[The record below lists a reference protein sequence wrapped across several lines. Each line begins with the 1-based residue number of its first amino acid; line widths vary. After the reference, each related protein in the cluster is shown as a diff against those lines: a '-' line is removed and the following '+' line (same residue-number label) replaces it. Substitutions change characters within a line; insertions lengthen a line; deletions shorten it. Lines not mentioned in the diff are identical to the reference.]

1 MRREHAQVGWEGF
14 NGSVLAYG
22 HYGRPMLVFAS
33 EQGRAQDFENNG
45 MVDSVAWLI
54 DAGRVKLYCIDS
66 ADGYSWSDDSVPI
79 EERAR
84 RHSRFESWVIEQVVP
99 WISAD
104 CGGVNE
110 FATIGCSLGA
120 FHAANFALKRA
131 DLFPLAICLSGNYD
145 PSSWRA
151 WGEQGDATYFNNPM
165 SYVANLHGD
174 HLNWLR
180 SRVSLLL
187 VVGQGAWEV
196 DPTRSLPSTR
206 AFAERLADKGI
217 PHELD
222 VWGFDIPHDWPSWRA
237 QLAHHLPRFC

>member
-1 MRREHAQVGWEGF
+1 
-14 NGSVLAYG
+14 
-22 HYGRPMLVFAS
+22 MLVFAS
-33 EQGRAQDFENNG
+33 EQGRAEDFENNG
-45 MVDSVAWLI
+45 MVNAVAGLI
-54 DAGRVKLYCIDS
+54 EAGRVKLYCIDS
-66 ADGYSWSDDSVPI
+66 ADGYSWSDYSVPI

-99 WISAD
+99 WILRD
-104 CGGVNE
+104 CGDAEE
-110 FATIGCSLGA
+110 FGTIGCSLGA

-131 DLFPLAICLSGNYD
+131 DLFPLALCLSGNYD

-151 WGEQGDATYFNNPM
+151 WGEQGETTYFNNPM

-174 HLNWLR
+174 HLDWLR
-180 SRVSLLL
+180 GRVSLLL

-206 AFAERLADKGI
+206 AFAERLAEKGI
-217 PHELD
+217 RHELD

>member
-1 MRREHAQVGWEGF
+1 VRREHAQVGWEGF
-14 NGSVLAYG
+14 NGSVIAYG
-22 HYGRPMLVFAS
+22 HYGRPVLVFAS
-33 EQGRAQDFENNG
+33 EQGRAEDFENNG
-45 MVDSVAWLI
+45 MIGAVAGLI

-66 ADGYSWSDDSVPI
+66 ADGYSWSDNSVPI

-84 RHSRFESWVIEQVVP
+84 RHGRYESWVIDEVVP

-104 CGGVNE
+104 CGGTRE
-110 FATIGCSLGA
+110 FVTLGCSLGA

-131 DLFPLAICLSGNYD
+131 DLFPLALCLSGNYD

-165 SYVANLHGD
+165 SYVGNLHGD

-180 SRVSLLL
+180 DRVSLLL

-196 DPTRSLPSTR
+196 DPTQSLPSTR
-206 AFAERLADKGI
+206 AFAERLAEKGI
-217 PHELD
+217 RHELD
-222 VWGFDIPHDWPSWRA
+222 VWGYDVPHDWPSWQR
-237 QLAHHLPRFC
+237 QLAHHLPRLL